1 LNGAGARQLYGG
13 NRQEAEV
20 AKHSGNLF
28 LALSLSW
35 RFVLMGYAGACLAL
49 GAGCR
54 KPSAAP
60 DPGPS
65 VEQQEAAALLD
76 RARREVE
83 QASPEATQAAGV
95 LQVPASAVGQV
106 PLIVF
111 LHGLGGSGAE
121 LSSGLHLRELSEELG
136 FAFQAPDGMLDYSGR
151 RFWNASESCCNF
163 DRLLV
168 DHVAL
173 VRDGIAAA
181 LKHPK
186 LDPARVYLVGYS
198 NGGFLAY
205 RAACELGSLLR
216 GIFSIGGAGSNDP
229 GACHP
234 DRPPGV
240 VEIHGDED
248 AIVSFTGGYLFA
260 DRRRPKHPSV
270 EASLRPWRERNG
282 CSEPATLREN
292 LDLDPRI
299 PGAETEVLSFPGCK
313 QHAVELWRIR
323 GGDHSSGLSRNGIRA
338 IWHAIQADA
347 QGAAVPR

>member
-1 LNGAGARQLYGG
+1 MSGAGAGSLCSSR
-13 NRQEAEV
+13 
-20 AKHSGNLF
+20 
-28 LALSLSW
+28 ALI
-35 RFVLMGYAGACLAL
+35 CLAL
-49 GAGCR
+49 LSAGCR
-54 KPSAAP
+54 TPSAAP

-65 VEQQEAAALLD
+65 LEQQEAVALLE

-83 QASPEATQAAGV
+83 QARPEVPQAAGE
-95 LQVPASAVGQV
+95 LHVPANAAGQL

-121 LSSGLHLRELSEELG
+121 LSSGLHLLELSAELG

-163 DRLLV
+163 DRLEV

-173 VRDGIAAA
+173 LRDWIGTS

-216 GIFSIGGAGSNDP
+216 GIFSIGGAGSSDA
-229 GACHP
+229 GTCHP
-234 DRPPGV
+234 DPPALV
-240 VEIHGDED
+240 VEIHGDQD

-260 DRRRPKHPSV
+260 DRRRPKHPSAEV
-270 EASLRPWRERNG
+270 SLRPWRERNG
-282 CSEPATLREN
+282 CSEPAVPREN

-299 PGAETEVLSFPGCK
+299 PGAETEVLSFPGCT

-323 GGDHSSGLSRNGIRA
+323 GGDHSSGLSRNGVRA
-338 IWHAIQADA
+338 IWQAIQAD
-347 QGAAVPR
+347 GRRAAPR